1 MQPLLYHE
9 MERDIY
15 SIALTI
21 FFSFQKNLTM
31 KVPAHSKMKIV
42 CPNPASVLQETESS
56 IPLEQMY
63 SNLWIVTKQEFDIC
77 KINASDQRFSNEKRL
92 LMSCNNPLQLKYY
105 EMVFRA
111 YTVPG
116 SIAYEPGNSYYF
128 IGKTVDHL
136 PSLKELDNE
145 IFKKCEG
152 TVHFPFVR
160 PFCERSDQTAE
171 TVRKLDTGWK
181 DVRCSSVRINVF
193 HVCAGKL
200 TLTVSSFTISQI

>member
-1 MQPLLYHE
+1 MQPLLYYE
-9 MERDIY
+9 MERDVY

-77 KINASDQRFSNEKRL
+77 KINASDQSFSNEKRL
-92 LMSCNNPLQLKYY
+92 LMSCDKPLQLKYY

-136 PSLKELDNE
+136 SSLKELGNE
-145 IFKKCEG
+145 IFKKCYA
-152 TVHFPFVR
+152 FSL
-160 PFCERSDQTAE
+160 CKA
-171 TVRKLDTGWK
+171 L
-181 DVRCSSVRINVF
+181 
-193 HVCAGKL
+193 L
-200 TLTVSSFTISQI
+200 